1 MNVLNAVIAGL
12 AMGAIFGIAL
22 EKSRVFEPGIIV
34 GQMRLTNFLML
45 KIFLTAVA
53 VGAIV
58 LAALTTFAGVKLVPK
73 ATLYAADVLGGA
85 LLGIGIAMAGACP
98 GTVFAQLGAG
108 YRDAWFTLGGGLSGA
123 LAFSYLEPSLKPYLF
138 ADGPGKL
145 TFDRL
150 LGIDYAPL
158 ALGFAG
164 VLVLAL
170 IGLEAWRPW
179 RREIGAAADG
189 MQDAERAARGA
200 APFARA

>member
-1 MNVLNAVIAGL
+1 MTVLTAVIAGL

-53 VGAIV
+53 VGAVV

-73 ATLYAADVLGGA
+73 ATLYAADVLGGG

-108 YRDAWFTLGGGLSGA
+108 YRDAWFTLGGGLGGA
-123 LAFSYLEPSLKPYLF
+123 LAFSYLEPSLKPYLLV
-138 ADGPGKL
+138 DGPGKL

-150 LGIDYAPL
+150 LGVGYAPL
-158 ALGFAG
+158 ALGFAAI
-164 VLVLAL
+164 LVIAL
-170 IGLEAWRPW
+170 VGLEAWRPW

-189 MQDAERAARGA
+189 MHAADDVAPASSPLVRA
-200 APFARA
+200 